1 MYFYTDRSDPGARDI
16 HNLFLPLM
24 WSHHV
29 ALGVI
34 LMWVEVKLMESYT
47 ERAWYIVVYCSI
59 ALKCLA
65 RFSAL
70 PAAAALPGT
79 DAMVYPV
86 LRSLMLSHS
95 MVCSGSLAAHFSY

>member
-1 MYFYTDRSDPGARDI
+1 
-16 HNLFLPLM
+16 
-24 WSHHV
+24 
-29 ALGVI
+29 
-34 LMWVEVKLMESYT
+34 MWVEVKLMESYT
-47 ERAWYIVVYCSI
+47 DRAWCIVLYCSV

-70 PAAAALPGT
+70 PAAAVLPGT

-95 MVCSGSLAAHFSY
+95 MVCSGSLAARFTYWYIRGSISSNLLDTRNLSWNSF

>member
-1 MYFYTDRSDPGARDI
+1 
-16 HNLFLPLM
+16 
-24 WSHHV
+24 
-29 ALGVI
+29 
-34 LMWVEVKLMESYT
+34 MWVEAKLMESYT
-47 ERAWYIVVYCSI
+47 GRAWYIVVYCST

-95 MVCSGSLAAHFSY
+95 MVCCEQEALLLALHTELVNQGEHKQ